1 VTVGP
6 AGAGDGI
13 ARELAGLPGTAE
25 RLLVLHVP
33 DPHGRCRGCT
43 TAGTGMPGVA
53 WPCSLHFYAAAAAEI
68 RRGRRPVER
77 ASR

>member
-1 VTVGP
+1 MT
-6 AGAGDGI
+6 AGWDGF

-33 DPHGRCRGCT
+33 APHGRCRGCT
-43 TAGTGMPGVA
+43 AAGTGMPSAA
-53 WPCSLHFYAAAAAEI
+53 WPCSLHFYATAAQEI
-68 RRGRRPVER
+68 RRGRRSVER